1 MGVQGRSS
9 FFRKAIRRVAQ
20 AKQFKTYTE
29 QVELLRGRG
38 MRIDDQDRA
47 EHLLARLNYY
57 RLSGYWYP
65 MRRFTDDNGA
75 VGDEFV
81 AGASL
86 DLVVDLYKFDERL
99 RHSVFI
105 ELDRVETAVRAMLGY
120 ELGRIDPLIY
130 LDPKRLGVQ
139 ARRRRRDGCGEHE
152 AWLRKYRAAFRA
164 SREDFVAH
172 HKKKYGKAMPVWA
185 AVEIMDWGMLSHL
198 YRMSP
203 NIVRNRIARQCALNA
218 PQLESWL
225 KSLNILRNYA
235 AHHARMFNRVYDIKP
250 KLNDDQRLAPVAGK
264 MNRAFGQLTLIQYL
278 HRQLDLSRGE
288 RLPTLFESYPDNDI
302 VPLFRTGAPKDWA
315 GFDLWAC

>member
-1 MGVQGRSS
+1 M
-9 FFRKAIRRVAQ
+9 AQ

-29 QVELLRGRG
+29 QVELLRARG
-38 MRIDDQDRA
+38 MRIDDQDQA

-139 ARRRRRDGCGEHE
+139 ARRRGCGEHE
-152 AWLRKYRAAFRA
+152 AWLRKYRAAFKA

-172 HKKKYGKAMPVWA
+172 HKKKYGKALPVWA

-315 GFDLWAC
+315 GLDLWAC

>member
-1 MGVQGRSS
+1 M
-9 FFRKAIRRVAQ
+9 AQ

-38 MRIDDQDRA
+38 MRIGDQDRA

-57 RLSGYWYP
+57 RLSGYWYS
-65 MRRFTDDNGA
+65 MRHFVDGVIA
-75 VGDEFV
+75 DEFV

-86 DLVVDLYKFDERL
+86 DLVVDLYEFDERL

-105 ELDRVETAVRAMLGY
+105 ELDRVEMAVRTMLGY

-130 LDPKRLGVQ
+130 LEPKRLGSQ
-139 ARRRRRDGCGEHE
+139 AEKRARDGRTVHE
-152 AWLRKYRAAFRA
+152 VWLGKYWVAFKK

-198 YRMSP
+198 YSMSP
-203 NIVRNRIARQCALNA
+203 NIVRNRIARQCALSA

-225 KSLNILRNYA
+225 RSLNIVRNYA
-235 AHHARMFNRVYDIKP
+235 AHHARMFNRVYSIKP
-250 KLNDDQRLAPVAGK
+250 KLNDDRRLVPVAGK

-278 HRQLDLSRGE
+278 HRQLGLSRAE
-288 RLPTLFESYPDNDI
+288 RLPGLLESYPDNDV
-302 VPLFRTGAPKDWA
+302 VPLDRTGAPKGWA
-315 GFDLWAC
+315 DLDLWAC